1 MRYVKISA
9 LCSFLYKPLPSSVD
23 MLKSRQS
30 GIGLDHAPHV
40 LPGLGMLIKCF
51 KKPSL
56 AFSCQASALT
66 MPDKVHLR
74 SLQHAWFG
82 RFQLCMIFYDCAGLH
97 FDADLNEDMSILRL
111 AWNFVYHVDHLS
123 ACRLMVLQPFATQE
137 PGLGPLERFLL
148 RGCPPPPFL
157 MWLRGPFH
165 SRGMKSA
172 SSITMPEFDTIFW
185 GQQIS
190 AYG

>member
-9 LCSFLYKPLPSSVD
+9 LCSFLCKPLPSSVD

-40 LPGLGMLIKCF
+40 LPGLGMFIKCF
-51 KKPSL
+51 KKLSL
-56 AFSCQASALT
+56 AFSCQASTLT

-111 AWNFVYHVDHLS
+111 AWNFLSCRSSISVPPNGFAALRHAGAWPRSSGTILASRLS
-123 ACRLMVLQPFATQE
+123 APAIFDVATW
-137 PGLGPLERFLL
+137 PL
-148 RGCPPPPFL
+148 
-157 MWLRGPFH
+157 
-165 SRGMKSA
+165 S
-172 SSITMPEFDTIFW
+172 
-185 GQQIS
+185 
-190 AYG
+190 